1 MAVVYVLNKEGKPL
15 MPTKRCGH
23 VRILLKEG
31 KATVVERVPFTIQ
44 LKYDSPDITQDLYLG
59 IDPGRTNIGLAV
71 IESDGTSVF
80 FAKVITRN
88 KEIPNLMKERKTHR
102 QKHRK
107 YKRRDKRRRR
117 AHKAKS
123 TKAPVF
129 YRKLPGCKEL
139 VELHDIKNK
148 EAKFNH
154 RTRPKGWL
162 TPTANQ
168 LLETHINA
176 VKKLSQF
183 VPITDIVLELN
194 KFSFMQL
201 DNPNIKPWEYQKG
214 LLHGYHRDVH
224 RYVSE
229 QQDNHCIFCKKAIE
243 HYHHI
248 MPRHEG
254 GSDTAINLVGLCIK
268 HHDLI
273 HINSDWRE
281 KLLSKKSGLNKK
293 YGALSILNQIIP
305 KLESELCSLYP
316 NHVFVINGRDTKCV
330 REDNN
335 IPKDHQY
342 DAYCIASVV
351 VGNNSKINNI
361 KTHIIQQFSRHDR
374 QACHQENLK
383 RKYFLNGKLVATNR
397 HRAYE
402 QNEVALDEYLAEIGY
417 RKGINQAFTT
427 LRALT
432 VKEHKP
438 IMKDMSR
445 HLPGS
450 LFRDNGKVFVLQGYR
465 GKHNGKV
472 DYYIDTNGKRHLASK
487 CIIIQNN
494 TGLRFVV

>member
-31 KATVVERVPFTIQ
+31 KAIVVERLPFTIQ
-44 LKYDSPDITQDLYLG
+44 LKYDTLDITQDLYLG

-71 IESDGTSVF
+71 IDSNGDSVF
-80 FAKVITRN
+80 AAKVITRN
-88 KEIPNLMKERKTHR
+88 KDIPKLMKSRKGYR

-107 YKRRDKRRRR
+107 CGRRDKRRRR
-117 AHKAKS
+117 ARKAGT

-129 YRKLPGCKEL
+129 YRKLPGCKKPIE
-139 VELHDIKNK
+139 VHDIKNK

-154 RTRPKGWL
+154 RTRPEGWI

-168 LLETHINA
+168 LLETHINV
-176 VKKLSQF
+176 VKLVSKFL
-183 VPITDIVLELN
+183 PITDIVLELN

-201 DNPNIKPWEYQKG
+201 DNPFIKPWEYQKG
-214 LLHGYHRDVH
+214 LLHGYHGDVH

-229 QQDNHCIFCKKAIE
+229 QQDSHCIFCKKKID
-243 HYHHI
+243 HYHHMI
-248 MPRHEG
+248 PRHEG
-254 GSDTAINLVGLCIK
+254 GSDAASNIVGLCSSHHGLVHTDIK
-268 HHDLI
+268 
-273 HINSDWRE
+273 WKE
-281 KLLSKKSGLNKK
+281 KLSSKKSGLNKK
-293 YGALSILNQIIP
+293 YGALSVLNQIMP
-305 KLESELCSLYP
+305 RLEQELWTIYP
-316 NHVFVINGRDTKCV
+316 GHVFAVSGRDTKCF

-335 IPKDHQY
+335 ISKDHQY

-351 VGNNSKINNI
+351 VGNKGNINSI
-361 KTHIIQQFSRHDR
+361 KTHIIRQFRRHDR

-383 RKYFLNGKLVATNR
+383 RKYYLDGKLVATNR

-402 QNEVALDEYLAEIGY
+402 QKEVALDEYLAEIGY
-417 RKGINQAFTT
+417 RKGVNQAFTT
-427 LRALT
+427 LRAFT

-445 HLPGS
+445 FLPGS
-450 LFRDNGKVFVLQGYR
+450 LFRDSNKVYVLQGYK
-465 GKHNGKV
+465 GKQNGKV
-472 DYYIDTNGKRHLASK
+472 SYFIDTRGNRHLANR
-487 CIIIQNN
+487 CRIVQNN